1 MSANPVSGP
10 VRHTDDDALERLSA
24 IDHRLHQISTHLA
37 VIIGQL
43 LSQLAEIYANLETL
57 IESLGSVELIKTGA
71 ARGLPD
77 SEPPLSPTATG
88 GHSVPPGGLAG
99 GVQALAAL
107 LAQVAELAAD
117 RAVFPGRYPQIA
129 EQAMEHGCVCHAVC
143 APGGRL
149 R

>member
-1 MSANPVSGP
+1 MSTEPVSGL
-10 VRHTDDDALERLSA
+10 VRRTDDDALERLNA

-37 VIIGQL
+37 ATIGQL
-43 LSQLAEIYANLETL
+43 PSQLAEIHANLDTL
-57 IESLGSVELIKTGA
+57 IESLRPAEPIKAKA

-77 SEPPLSPTATG
+77 SEPPPSPPAAD
-88 GHSVPPGGLAG
+88 GHSVPPGGVAE

-107 LAQVAELAAD
+107 LAQVVELAAD

-129 EQAMEHGCVCHAVC
+129 EQAMEHGCVRRAVC
-143 APGGRL
+143 ALGEGL